1 MNFSTLDI
9 TVFVLYALVILSIGL
24 YVSRQK
30 KGETKSAEDY
40 FLAGKS
46 LPWWA
51 IGASLIAANISAE
64 QFIGM
69 SGSGFALGLAI
80 ASYEWMAAITLL
92 VVGKYFLP
100 IFIEKGLYTIPE
112 FIEKRYSTNLK
123 TILAV
128 FWIALFV
135 FVNLTSVL
143 FLGGKALDTIIG
155 TGDGGI
161 LLNSIIGLGLFAAA
175 YSLWGGLAAV
185 AWTDVVQ
192 VVLLVFGG
200 LLMAYFALANV
211 TDSGSF
217 LDGLKYVYEKAPERF
232 SMILSKG
239 EIITPNGRDAWWDL
253 PGLAVIIGGMW
264 VANLY
269 YWGFNQY
276 IIQRTLAA
284 KSLRE
289 GQKGI
294 VFAAFLKLIIPAIVV
309 IPGII
314 AYVMNLD
321 LETGALSMELLETG
335 GFVNPENNNIINDNA
350 TPWLIKNFIPVGLKG
365 LILAALA
372 AAIVSSLASM
382 LNSTSTIFTMDIY
395 KSMFNKKASDK
406 QMVKVGRLTGLVALI
421 IAMLIAPQLGSLGQ
435 VFQFIQEYTGVV
447 SPGILAVF
455 LMGLFY
461 KKATNNAA
469 IWGVILS
476 IPIAMYFKIAPNGW
490 SDAAIFVNLPFMH
503 QMMLTCIG
511 TLLVIAGI
519 SKLEGNQNDPKGIV
533 LSKELFATNKT
544 FNVAA
549 FGVLLITA
557 FLYAL
562 LW

>member
-1 MNFSTLDI
+1 MDFSTIDI
-9 TVFVLYALVILSIGL
+9 VVFSLYAILILSIGL

-30 KGETKSAEDY
+30 EGKSKSAEDY

-92 VVGKYFLP
+92 VVGKFFLP

-112 FIEKRYSTNLK
+112 FIEKRYSSNLK

-135 FVNLTSVL
+135 FVNLTTVL

-155 TGDGGI
+155 SGDGSI
-161 LLNSIIGLGLFAAA
+161 LLISIIGLALFAAA

-185 AWTDVVQ
+185 AWTDVIQ
-192 VVLLVFGG
+192 VVLLIFGG
-200 LLMAYFALANV
+200 LLMTYFALSNV

-217 LDGLKYVYEKAPERF
+217 VDGLKYIYDKAPERF

-253 PGLAVIIGGMW
+253 PGLAVLIGGMW

-284 KSLRE
+284 KSLEE

-294 VFAAFLKLIIPAIVV
+294 VFAAFLKLIIPLIVV
-309 IPGII
+309 LPGII

-321 LETGALSMELLETG
+321 PETGQLNMALLSNE
-335 GFVNPENNNIINDNA
+335 GFLGSAGNIANDNA
-350 TPWLIKNFIPVGLKG
+350 APWLIKNFIPVGLKG

-382 LNSTSTIFTMDIY
+382 INSTSTIFTMDIY
-395 KSMFNKKASDK
+395 KSTINKKADDK

-421 IAMLIAPQLGSLGQ
+421 IAMILAPQLGSLGQ

-476 IPIAMYFKIAPNGW
+476 IPIAMYFKVAPNGW
-490 SDAAIFVNLPFMH
+490 SDASVFINIPFMN
-503 QMMLTCIG
+503 QMLVTCIG
-511 TLLVIAGI
+511 TLLIIALI
-519 SKLEGNQNDPKGIV
+519 SYFEGNDDDPKGIV
-533 LSKELFATNKT
+533 LSKKLFATSST
-544 FNVAA
+544 FNLAA
-549 FGVLLITA
+549 FGVMLITA
-557 FLYAL
+557 MLYAIF
-562 LW
+562 W

>member
-1 MNFSTLDI
+1 MDFSTIDI
-9 TVFVLYALVILSIGL
+9 VVFSLYAILILSIGL

-30 KGETKSAEDY
+30 EGKSKSAEDY

-92 VVGKYFLP
+92 VVGKFFLP

-112 FIEKRYSTNLK
+112 FIEKRYSSNLK

-135 FVNLTSVL
+135 FVNLTTVL

-155 TGDGGI
+155 SGDGSI
-161 LLNSIIGLGLFAAA
+161 LLTSIIGLALFAAA

-192 VVLLVFGG
+192 VVLLIFGG
-200 LLMAYFALANV
+200 LLMTYFALSNV
-211 TDSGSF
+211 TETGSF
-217 LDGLKYVYEKAPERF
+217 VDGLKYIYDKAPERF

-253 PGLAVIIGGMW
+253 PGLAVLIGGMW

-284 KSLRE
+284 KSLEE

-294 VFAAFLKLIIPAIVV
+294 VFAAFLKLIIPLIVV
-309 IPGII
+309 LPGII

-321 LETGALSMELLETG
+321 PETGQLNMALLSNE
-335 GFVNPENNNIINDNA
+335 GFLGTAGNIANDNA
-350 TPWLIKNFIPVGLKG
+350 APWLIKNFIPVGLKG

-382 LNSTSTIFTMDIY
+382 INSTSTIFTMDIY
-395 KSMFNKKASDK
+395 KSTINKKADDK
-406 QMVKVGRLTGLVALI
+406 QMVKVGRITGLVALI
-421 IAMLIAPQLGSLGQ
+421 IAMILAPQLGSLGQ

-476 IPIAMYFKIAPNGW
+476 VPIAMYFKVAPNGW
-490 SDAAIFVNLPFMH
+490 SDASIFVNIPFMN
-503 QMMLTCIG
+503 QMLVTCIG
-511 TLLVIAGI
+511 TLLIIALI
-519 SKLEGNQNDPKGIV
+519 SYFEGNEDDPKGIV
-533 LSKELFATNKT
+533 LTKKLFATSST
-544 FNVAA
+544 FNLAA
-549 FGVLLITA
+549 FGVMLITA
-557 FLYAL
+557 MLYAIF
-562 LW
+562 W

>member
-1 MNFSTLDI
+1 MNGTFEFLDYLI
-9 TVFVLYALVILSIGL
+9 FGLYAITILAIGL
-24 YVSRQK
+24 WVSRDKDGKQK
-30 KGETKSAEDY
+30 NAEDY
-40 FLAGKS
+40 FLASKS

-51 IGASLIAANISAE
+51 VGTSIIAANISAE

-112 FIEKRYSTNLK
+112 FIEKRFSTNLK
-123 TILAV
+123 TILAI

-135 FVNLTSVL
+135 FVNLTTVL

-155 TGDGGI
+155 VGDGAI

-175 YSLWGGLAAV
+175 YSLWGGLASV
-185 AWTDVVQ
+185 AWTDVIQ
-192 VVLLVFGG
+192 VVILIFGG
-200 LLMAYFALANV
+200 LLMTYFALANV

-217 LDGLKYVYEKAPERF
+217 IDGMKYVYEKAPERF

-239 EIITPNGRDAWWDL
+239 EIIKPNGGDAWWDL
-253 PGLAVIIGGMW
+253 PGLAVLIGGIW

-284 KSLRE
+284 KSLAE

-294 VFAAFLKLIIPAIVV
+294 VFAAFLKLIIPVIVV
-309 IPGII
+309 LPGII

-321 LETGALSMELLETG
+321 DSGVLTATSIDPGFIGAAG
-335 GFVNPENNNIINDNA
+335 NIANDNA
-350 TPWLIKNFIPVGLKG
+350 APWLIKNFIPSGVKG

-395 KSMFNKKASDK
+395 RSHFNKNASDA
-406 QMVKVGRLTGLVALI
+406 QMVFVGRITAVVALI
-421 IAMLIAPQLGSLGQ
+421 IAIIIAPQLGSLGQ
-435 VFQFIQEYTGVV
+435 VFIFIQEYTGVV

-469 IWGVILS
+469 IWGAILS
-476 IPIAMYFKIAPNGW
+476 IPIAMYFKVAPKGW
-490 SDAAIFVNLPFMH
+490 SDASIFVELPFMH
-503 QMMLTCIG
+503 QMGYTCIA
-511 TLLVIAGI
+511 TLAVIALI
-519 SKLEGNQNDPKGIV
+519 SYLDGNKDD
-533 LSKELFATNKT
+533 SKAINLTNKLFATNST
-544 FNVAA
+544 FNIGA
-549 FGVLLITA
+549 FSVVLITA
-557 FLYAL
+557 FLYAMF
-562 LW
+562 W